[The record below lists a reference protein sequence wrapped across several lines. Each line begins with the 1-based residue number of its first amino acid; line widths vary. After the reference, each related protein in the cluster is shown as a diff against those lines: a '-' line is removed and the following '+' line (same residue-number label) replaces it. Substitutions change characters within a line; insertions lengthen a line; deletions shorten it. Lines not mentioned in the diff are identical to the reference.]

1 MELNWH
7 LPMNRSVLPASASV
21 NDRGPMIHARTC
33 RRKRAKNCR
42 RDADSTLAEID
53 NPNCKLSGSDGSRS
67 DHAPAACKA
76 ARRQAGEF
84 AQPARSLR
92 DSETVLKLLA
102 LLALAL
108 VTVPQ
113 PALAC
118 ATCYGASDSDLANG
132 MNWAILSLLFVVVV
146 VLGGIGTFFVY
157 VAKRSAAA
165 GASERSDESA
175 LAARTQVGQTEPFK

>member
-118 ATCYGASDSDLANG
+118 ATCYGASDSDLARG
-132 MNWAILSLLFVVVV
+132 MNWGILSLLFIVVV
-146 VLGGIGTFFVY
+146 VLSGIGSFFVFL
-157 VAKRSAAA
+157 AKRSAAVE
-165 GASERSDESA
+165 ASKRSAVSA
-175 LAARTQVGQTEPFK
+175 PSAEAEPAETFE